1 MSGVRVVGLGASLPE
16 KIVTNAAFAARLD
29 TTDAW
34 IAERT
39 GILERRM
46 GGTTSS
52 LATGAGAAALASS
65 GIDPA
70 DIDLL
75 VLATSSPDQLMPAT
89 ACTVQQA
96 LGTSGG
102 AFDVN
107 AACTGFVYAMVT
119 AAGIMA
125 IGARRALVIGSDVLS
140 TMTDQDDRNT
150 AVLFGDGAGAV
161 ILETVDDGPGNLLAW
176 DLAADGSTRHL
187 LYIDHGKYLQMDGKE
202 VFRRAVRVFVDSA
215 HKTLQDAGL
224 TPDDVAL
231 LVPHQANSR
240 IIGAA
245 CDRLG
250 IPLERTAVNLD
261 RVGNTSAG
269 SIPLALADA
278 VAEGRLHDGDIV
290 LMVGFGAGM
299 TWASVALKWGP

>member
-16 KIVTNAAFAARLD
+16 KIVTNADFAARLD

-161 ILETVDDGPGNLLAW
+161 ILEMVDDGPGNLLAW